1 VHVEATLLSAEMG
14 QNFSGQVYQQ
24 VMKRTYN
31 HTYYPP
37 APTLQVR
44 FAIADTGLYTD
55 NVPGIVDTGANATI
69 VPIQYLTKLKQP

>member
-1 VHVEATLLSAEMG
+1 
-14 QNFSGQVYQQ
+14 
-24 VMKRTYN
+24 MKRTYN

-55 NVPGIVDTGANATI
+55 NVLGIVDTGADATI
-69 VPIQYLTKLKQP
+69 VPIQYLDQIEAAVEGFSSVRGHWGESTDINL